1 MVLIVI
7 QLSIILA
14 MLICISLPSFQLAN
28 SLEMDVKCAV
38 YVDSNDQNDDN
49 VDVRTYVLGLK
60 AYSTYTV
67 NVIPDHNPPT
77 TVTAKTDQDGN
88 FWAVAKIFN
97 GERSLLFKVKLYEGN
112 ATAGNL
118 IASGDDDAPC
128 YTIGQIK

>member
-1 MVLIVI
+1 
-7 QLSIILA
+7 
-14 MLICISLPSFQLAN
+14 MLIFILFSSIVLAS

-38 YVDSNDQNDDN
+38 YEGSDDKN
-49 VDVRTYVLGLK
+49 GNNADVRTYVLGLREN
-60 AYSTYTV
+60 STYTV
-67 NVIPDHNPPT
+67 EVIPDHNPPT

-88 FWAVAKIFN
+88 FWAVARIFN

-128 YTIGQIK
+128 YSIGQIKK